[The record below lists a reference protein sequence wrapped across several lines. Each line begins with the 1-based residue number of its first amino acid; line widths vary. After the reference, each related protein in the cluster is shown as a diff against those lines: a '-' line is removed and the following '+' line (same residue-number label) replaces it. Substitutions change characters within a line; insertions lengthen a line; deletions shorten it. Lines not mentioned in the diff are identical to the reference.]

1 MDNFEKNFTNEEE
14 FNKESVFEL
23 AYSPD
28 GDYSWSNEKRYSV

>member
-28 GDYSWSNEKRYSV
+28 GDYSWSNGAYR